1 MDGAEARGG
10 ATLLHRAVR
19 SGSAPLL
26 EGLLAWGAAH
36 AYQWKVQQHFPH
48 QKFHSM
54 SLIIR
59 PCQDPACKEA
69 SFLLQLPLSVLHHC

>member
-1 MDGAEARGG
+1 MAAVDGAEARGG

-36 AYQWKVQQHFPH
+36 DYHWKVQRHC
-48 QKFHSM
+48 
-54 SLIIR
+54 LIIAVFT
-59 PCQDPACKEA
+59 P
-69 SFLLQLPLSVLHHC
+69 VL